1 MVRKSILIVDDDLGI
16 LKSFKDILEPQGYS
30 VDTAE
35 TALEAVEK
43 SKAHPYNLAIIDI
56 KLRDI
61 EGTDLLARVHEILP
75 RARKIMITGY
85 PSLENAV
92 DSVNFQADAYII
104 KPVSPEN
111 FLKVIAENM
120 DKQIETERMNED
132 KVVGW
137 VESRYEETRRN
148 RSKRKP
154 MAPEL
159 LPNAEDQ
166 KTALKKQVSC

>member
-1 MVRKSILIVDDDLGI
+1 MVRKSILIVDYDLGI
-16 LKSFKDILEPQGYS
+16 LKSFKEILEPEGYS

-56 KLRDI
+56 KQR
-61 EGTDLLARVHEILP
+61 
-75 RARKIMITGY
+75 
-85 PSLENAV
+85 
-92 DSVNFQADAYII
+92 
-104 KPVSPEN
+104 
-111 FLKVIAENM
+111 
-120 DKQIETERMNED
+120 ETERMNEEN
-132 KVVGW
+132 VVGW

-159 LPNAEDQ
+159 LPNAED
-166 KTALKKQVSC
+166 

>member
-1 MVRKSILIVDDDLGI
+1 MGKNILIVDDDRGI
-16 LKSFKDILEPQGYS
+16 LRSFKDILEPQGYS

-104 KPVSPEN
+104 KPVNPDK
-111 FLKVIAENM
+111 FLKVVGENM
-120 DKQIETERMNED
+120 DKQLEAEKMTQE

-148 RSKRKP
+148 RSKRKLL
-154 MAPEL
+154 APEQ
-159 LPNAEDQ
+159 LPNAEE
-166 KTALKKQVSC
+166 

>member
-1 MVRKSILIVDDDLGI
+1 MGKNILIVDDDRGI
-16 LKSFKDILEPQGYS
+16 LKSFKDILEPEGYS

-43 SKAHPYNLAIIDI
+43 CRARPYNLAIIDI
-56 KLRDI
+56 KLRDVD
-61 EGTDLLARVHEILP
+61 GTDLLAQVHEILP
-75 RARKIMITGY
+75 RSRKIMITGY

-92 DSVNFQADAYII
+92 DSVNLQADAYII
-104 KPVSPEN
+104 KPVNPET
-111 FLKVIAENM
+111 FLKVVAENM
-120 DKQIETERMNED
+120 DKQLEAEQMTEQ

-154 MAPEL
+154 MGPEL
-159 LPNAEDQ
+159 LPNAEE
-166 KTALKKQVSC
+166 

>member
-1 MVRKSILIVDDDLGI
+1 MGKNILIVDDDRGI
-16 LKSFKDILEPQGYS
+16 LRSFKDILEPEGYS

-43 SKAHPYNLAIIDI
+43 CKAHPYNLAIIDI

-120 DKQIETERMNED
+120 DKQIEKERMNEEQM
-132 KVVGW
+132 VVC
-137 VESRYEETRRN
+137 E
-148 RSKRKP
+148 
-154 MAPEL
+154 
-159 LPNAEDQ
+159 
-166 KTALKKQVSC
+166 

>member
-1 MVRKSILIVDDDLGI
+1 
-16 LKSFKDILEPQGYS
+16 
-30 VDTAE
+30 
-35 TALEAVEK
+35 
-43 SKAHPYNLAIIDI
+43 
-56 KLRDI
+56 
-61 EGTDLLARVHEILP
+61 
-75 RARKIMITGY
+75 MITGY

-111 FLKVIAENM
+111 FLKVVAENM
-120 DKQIETERMNED
+120 DKQLETERMNED

-159 LPNAEDQ
+159 LPNAED
-166 KTALKKQVSC
+166 

>member
-111 FLKVIAENM
+111 FLRVIAENM

-159 LPNAEDQ
+159 LPNAED
-166 KTALKKQVSC
+166 

>member
-1 MVRKSILIVDDDLGI
+1 MVRKSILIVDDDMGI
-16 LKSFKDILEPQGYS
+16 LKSFKDILEPEGYS

-43 SKAHPYNLAIIDI
+43 CNAHPYNLAIIDI

-111 FLKVIAENM
+111 FLKVVAENM
-120 DKQIETERMNED
+120 DKQLETERMNED

-154 MAPEL
+154 MGPEL
-159 LPNAEDQ
+159 LPNAEE
-166 KTALKKQVSC
+166 

>member
-1 MVRKSILIVDDDLGI
+1 MVRKSILIVDDDRGI
-16 LKSFKDILEPQGYS
+16 LKSFKDILEPEGYS

-111 FLKVIAENM
+111 FLKVVAENM
-120 DKQIETERMNED
+120 DKQLETERMNED

-154 MAPEL
+154 MGPEL
-159 LPNAEDQ
+159 LPNAEE
-166 KTALKKQVSC
+166 